1 MKNAEEEEN
10 IIKKSRNILH
20 EKKDTTSSGINIVTV
35 GTDLIPKKP
44 RDYLEND
51 DLSEEDSN
59 QIDEESDQKK
69 KDEISENDFI
79 SETQNFKQKIIELK
93 KEKEPII
100 EKLKEE
106 INKLYQELN
115 MD

>member
-1 MKNAEEEEN
+1 MK
-10 IIKKSRNILH
+10 
-20 EKKDTTSSGINIVTV
+20 KKDTTSSGINIVTV

-44 RDYLEND
+44 RDYLENN

-69 KDEISENDFI
+69 KNEISENDFI